1 MPDIT
6 IVKLKIRRGTDA
18 QRQSV
23 VLEQGELGYT
33 IDTQRVFAGN
43 GVTLGGTVVGNVVH
57 PPLQVTN
64 GRLLQTNAVKG
75 DLVYENSVLW
85 QLSGNSYANTAD
97 WANISPKGDE
107 TYITSNGSNQL
118 TIKNS
123 SITPNKLASTI
134 VFNQGGINTNASGL
148 SANVDGTYLGIISNK
163 ISLKPNSVDQT
174 AIKSTALGRGLQG
187 GNGTVL
193 SFFGSSIFAYNGN
206 EVTLSALPAEVV
218 TVQSLSSDFVGSGL
232 QIRGNS
238 LTTTITSY
246 DTNSFYV
253 DMNTLRL
260 NGIIVAGSTNF
271 SNVDYNAFGQIS
283 AVRDGVFHT
292 LSGRN
297 SLTSRASAAA
307 IFNGHYDQTVFSNQT
322 ILTAMSSNPD
332 ESSSVTTAL
341 TSAGFMSISTSLGVV
356 AIPIFKYNP

>member
-6 IVKLKIRRGTDA
+6 IVKLKIRRGTDT
-18 QRQSV
+18 QRKSV

-33 IDTQRVFAGN
+33 IDTKRVFVGD
-43 GVTLGGTVVGNVVH
+43 GVTLGGTTVGNVVH
-57 PPLQVTN
+57 PPLQVPG
-64 GRLLQTNAVKG
+64 GRVNQTDAVKG

-85 QLSGNSYANTAD
+85 QLSGNSYSQLSA

-107 TYITSNGSNQL
+107 IYIAPNGSNQL
-118 TIKNS
+118 TIKDA
-123 SITPNKLASTI
+123 SITPSKLASTI
-134 VFNQGGINTNASGL
+134 VYNAGAISTNANGL
-148 SANVDGTYLGIISNK
+148 SANVDNVSLEINSNK
-163 ISLKPNSVDQT
+163 LR
-174 AIKSTALGRGLQG
+174 IKSTAIGRGLQG
-187 GNGTVL
+187 GSGQVISFNG
-193 SFFGSSIFAYNGN
+193 SNIFAYYGDQ
-206 EVTLSALPAEVV
+206 VTLSALPAEVV

-246 DTNSFYV
+246 DTNSFNI
-253 DMNTLRL
+253 DISTLRL
-260 NGIIVAGSTNF
+260 KEIFIGAGSTNF
-271 SNVDYNAFGQIS
+271 SNVVYNAFGQIS

-307 IFNGHYDQTVFSNQT
+307 IFNGHYDQTKFTNQT

-341 TSAGFMSISTSLGVV
+341 TSAGFMCIDTTSLGVV

>member
-174 AIKSTALGRGLQG
+174 AIKSTALGKGLQG

-218 TVQSLSSDFVGSGL
+218 TVQSLSSGFVGAGL
-232 QIRGNS
+232 EISGNS
-238 LTTTITSY
+238 LRTVVNSY
-246 DTNSFYV
+246 DANSFV
-253 DMNTLRL
+253 NNSGVLQL
-260 NGIIVAGSTNF
+260 KGIIGAGSTNF
-271 SNVDYNAFGQIS
+271 SNVLFNTFGQIS
-283 AVRDGVFHT
+283 AVRDGVFDT
-292 LSGRN
+292 LSGN
-297 SLTSRASAAA
+297 NTLTSRASAAA
-307 IFNGHYDQTVFSNQT
+307 IFNGKWNQTTLTNQTV
-322 ILTAMSSNPD
+322 LTAVSASP
-332 ESSSVTTAL
+332 SGSTVAKAL

-356 AIPIFKYNP
+356 AIPIFRYNT